1 MIDGQVHKLLGNMQ
15 VLELGKTMHKNLKK
29 LLHMVV

>member
-1 MIDGQVHKLLGNMQ
+1 MIDGQVHKLLGK
-15 VLELGKTMHKNLKK
+15 LELGKAMHKSLKK